1 MTEIEEAIEIIET
14 MIVEGCKRDGNPD
27 MREALEYARS
37 ALREKQAAQQTAPL
51 TLEELR
57 GMNGEPVYISG
68 LDVWVL
74 VNMDTESPVFVFR
87 DGGKVAAEDCY
98 EVDYIAYRRPPKQLA

>member
-1 MTEIEEAIEIIET
+1 MHRLETELKSEILSAAEL
-14 MIVEGCKRDGNPD
+14 R
-27 MREALEYARS
+27 ARL
-37 ALREKQAAQQTAPL
+37 ANEPL

-57 GMNGEPVYISG
+57 GMDGEAVYISG

-74 VNMDTESPVFVFR
+74 VNMDTGSPVFVFR

-98 EVDYIAYRRPPKQLA
+98 EVDYIAYRRPPKQ

>member
-1 MTEIEEAIEIIET
+1 MNEIDGHIQTLAIMEGKYAHIRQCDAEWEA
-14 MIVEGCKRDGNPD
+14 VE
-27 MREALEYARS
+27 AAVV
-37 ALREKQAAQQTAPL
+37 ALRAQLAKQQNAPL

-57 GMNGEPVYISG
+57 GMDGEAVYISG

-74 VNMDTESPVFVFR
+74 VNMDTGSPVFVFR

-98 EVDYIAYRRPPKQLA
+98 EVDYIAYRRPPKQ